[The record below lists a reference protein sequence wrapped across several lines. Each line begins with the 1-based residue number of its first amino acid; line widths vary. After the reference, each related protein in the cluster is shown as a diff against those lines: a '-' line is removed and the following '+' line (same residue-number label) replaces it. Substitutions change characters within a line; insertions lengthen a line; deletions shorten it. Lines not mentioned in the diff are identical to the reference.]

1 MRISSFPRLDL
12 FSYLL
17 SKKKPQKKVRSIHPL
32 SKPIWAFAF
41 FFSLFALL
49 NYRLHRRV
57 ELLVLVSSSFRVS
70 SSVHIS
76 HAAAASLSHPLST
89 IPSTNFHHVLRTV
102 YCHNHSW
109 GHSHLRLI
117 ESASYLVC
125 LGKRE
130 KKKIKKKKREKRK
143 EKKEKEGEEKEKKSV
158 RKKRE
163 KKKLDLSRIN
173 LVPEFGLESVLRT
186 VQ

>member
-1 MRISSFPRLDL
+1 
-12 FSYLL
+12 
-17 SKKKPQKKVRSIHPL
+17 
-32 SKPIWAFAF
+32 
-41 FFSLFALL
+41 L

-143 EKKEKEGEEKEKKSV
+143 EKKRKRGRRKRKKAWEKKER
-158 RKKRE
+158 RKKNW
-163 KKKLDLSRIN
+163 IY
-173 LVPEFGLESVLRT
+173 LESISYLNSDWNLFCALFSKTGVSSSYEVRFGSVSTQIEDSDEPHLNSCRS
-186 VQ
+186 